1 MKYFVY
7 IRGHVMVFK
16 VETKP
21 VAFWDGGIIDFN
33 EVEIL
38 QVTRTNGEQQTPT
51 EWEILDRRKDWKICI
66 FQ

>member
-16 VETKP
+16 V
-21 VAFWDGGIIDFN
+21 GGIDFD

-38 QVTRTNGEQQTPT
+38 QVTKTNAETSTPT
-51 EWEILDRRKDWKICI
+51 EWDILDRRKDWKICM